1 MTHTWLTVVEDAL
14 SRVDESLTATLEG
27 LDPDD
32 LARRPGPDA
41 NPVGWLAWHL
51 TRVLD
56 GHLADL
62 VGAPQVWEEW
72 RVRLDLPYD
81 AGATGYGQSSAE
93 VGAFRADAASLTGYW
108 AATWHRTR
116 EVLRQLAG
124 EDAERVVDD
133 SWDPPVTVSSRLVS
147 VVNDVTQHVGQM
159 GYARGLLGA

>member
-1 MTHTWLTVVEDAL
+1 MTHTWLTVIEDSL
-14 SRVDESLTATLEG
+14 GRVDETLIATLEG

-62 VGAPQVWEEW
+62 VDAPQVWEEW
-72 RVRLDLPYD
+72 RERLDLPYD
-81 AGATGYGQSSAE
+81 ADATGYGQSSDE

-108 AATWHRTR
+108 SATWARTR
-116 EVLRQLAG
+116 EILRQLAG
-124 EDAERVVDD
+124 DDAERVVDD
-133 SWDPPVTVSSRLVS
+133 AWDPPVTLSSRLVS
-147 VVNDVTQHVGQM
+147 VVNDTTQHVGQM
-159 GYARGLLGA
+159 GYARGLLGR